1 MKLSDFQYLR
11 IRHINM
17 QFILRAFAAMK
28 ISNLV
33 QGLLKLILITVFSQ
47 SVRYTNFSLI
57 RKLTK
62 ISAILTLF

>member
-1 MKLSDFQYLR
+1 
-11 IRHINM
+11 M

-33 QGLLKLILITVFSQ
+33 QGLLKHILITVFSQ

-57 RKLTK
+57 GKLTK